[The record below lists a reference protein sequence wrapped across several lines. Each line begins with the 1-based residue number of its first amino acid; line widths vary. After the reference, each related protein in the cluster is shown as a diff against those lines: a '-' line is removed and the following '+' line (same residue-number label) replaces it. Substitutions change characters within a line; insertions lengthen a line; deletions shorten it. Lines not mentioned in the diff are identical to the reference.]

1 MIKNNLLLFLLVF
14 FAGCGFSSPNIVII
28 LADDLGWNDVSY
40 HGSEIETPN
49 IDKLI
54 SSGVELDRFYVQP
67 TCSPTRAELM
77 TGKSALRLG
86 ITRPISKNQR
96 LGLGLEEKIL
106 PEYLKELNYSTYL
119 LGKWHL
125 GSYTPEYFPTRRG
138 FDYFYGYLS
147 GGIGYWDH
155 VHGGGHDWQRNE
167 VGLREDGYATQL
179 IKNDTLRIIN
189 EHDFSNPIFLNIN
202 FGAPH
207 IPNEAPEESVRKY
220 SYIEDETRR
229 LHAAMVHEMDNA
241 IGEIVVALEDKNE
254 LENTIVVFASDNGGL
269 TPDVKLNPS
278 FLAIPKIIGICN
290 TENRFGISLFQWV
303 CENYSG
309 GSSNKPLPEGK
320 MSVSEGGIRVPAA
333 IWWPGKLEYSKS
345 QNFISM
351 MDVLPTIL
359 DLINYENQLNV
370 DGESRVNSLSD
381 VTNPETSKYVVTN
394 IINDKYA
401 VIDMPYK
408 LITSAAGDQLF
419 NILNDQSE
427 STNIAQENQAIV
439 SELRKIL
446 AQWQFGENRS
456 LPISE
461 VLKDPDL
468 FGGMEDRIP
477 WVEKAFKNSETN
489 LTPKNEGNFK
499 WVLLFGIVIILFI
512 FARIYNRDK
521 NL

>member
-1 MIKNNLLLFLLVF
+1 MR
-14 FAGCGFSSPNIVII
+14 IV
-28 LADDLGWNDVSY
+28 
-40 HGSEIETPN
+40 
-49 IDKLI
+49 
-54 SSGVELDRFYVQP
+54 
-67 TCSPTRAELM
+67 
-77 TGKSALRLG
+77 
-86 ITRPISKNQR
+86 
-96 LGLGLEEKIL
+96 
-106 PEYLKELNYSTYL
+106 
-119 LGKWHL
+119 
-125 GSYTPEYFPTRRG
+125 
-138 FDYFYGYLS
+138 
-147 GGIGYWDH
+147 
-155 VHGGGHDWQRNE
+155 
-167 VGLREDGYATQL
+167 
-179 IKNDTLRIIN
+179 N

-207 IPNEAPEESVRKY
+207 IPNEAPEESLLKY

-359 DLINYENQLNV
+359 DLINYENQLDV

-408 LITSAAGDQLF
+408 LISSAEGDQLF
-419 NILNDQSE
+419 NILYDQSE

-439 SELRKIL
+439 SKLKNIL
-446 AQWQFGENRS
+446 SQWQFGENRS

-461 VLKDPDL
+461 VLTDPDL
-468 FGGMEDRIP
+468 FGGEEDRIP
-477 WVEKAFKNSETN
+477 WVEKAFKNTETN
-489 LTPKNEGNFK
+489 LTPNEAGGYR
-499 WVLLFGIVIILFI
+499 WILLFGLGIIIFI
-512 FARIYNRDK
+512 YVWSYRKSN
-521 NL
+521 